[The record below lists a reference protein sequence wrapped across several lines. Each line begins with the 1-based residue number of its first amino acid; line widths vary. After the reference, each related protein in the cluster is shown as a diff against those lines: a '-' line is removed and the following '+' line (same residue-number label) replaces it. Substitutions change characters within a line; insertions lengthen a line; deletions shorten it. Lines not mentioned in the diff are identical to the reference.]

1 MRYCQTLAISS
12 ILFPGGS
19 TAESA
24 TIILL
29 PYGRMLVVDRSVFA
43 QYGAEQTGINFMELS
58 AELIREHNNRLQYT
72 TGSTPS
78 ILDSSETTSK
88 AGLSPTSLGV
98 SPPAYDDIFGSKTW
112 DLPPSYSELSIMLR
126 TFGGGEEPEVT
137 VRELNSVNN
146 DSNSVVMMMSGE
158 GERDVTIVDVDVCRN
173 VRESSL

>member
-1 MRYCQTLAISS
+1 MFLTHIKTNPLQLIFFS
-12 ILFPGGS
+12 GGS

-58 AELIREHNNRLQYT
+58 AELIREHNRLHT

-78 ILDSSETTSK
+78 ILDSEATSK
-88 AGLSPTSLGV
+88 GLSPTSLGV
-98 SPPAYDDIFGSKTW
+98 SPPAYDDIFGGKNW

-126 TFGGGEEPEVT
+126 TFSEGEQQVT
-137 VRELNSVNN
+137 VEELNSVNCERN
-146 DSNSVVMMMSGE
+146 DGNSVVSGE
-158 GERDVTIVDVDVCRN
+158 GERADVSVTVDVDVCQS